1 MIHLLLSPIVFDRF
15 IIYYATN
22 NNNLNNLISNN
33 FNLLDYNMFIQF
45 IQIQHLMDL
54 QQMYEHIDIA
64 LVNKINIVFFH
75 GLLNNNLFYGI

>member
-15 IIYYATN
+15 IIFYATN
-22 NNNLNNLISNN
+22 NNNLNNLISNYATSNN

-64 LVNKINIVFFH
+64 LANKINIAWFTE
-75 GLLNNNLFYGI
+75 